1 MTELLTQSIKLGSM
15 ESKNPFMGAPI
26 NIRPFSESDGSVTE
40 KDLALYE
47 EYGKTG
53 LGVLVTGAANVSR
66 ECASYTPSLGVWE
79 DNQVEG
85 LSLIAERMKAQEG
98 LAILQ
103 IAHRGFQH
111 LGIDAFCD
119 VNPEECIR
127 IQTDFV
133 KAAIRAKK
141 ADFDGVELHAC
152 HGYLLNQVISPITN
166 NCNWQY
172 GGSLESR
179 VAYITEI
186 IDMIR
191 SQCGSDFIIGI
202 RMGCNDPD
210 LETSQIIA
218 KLYEVAGA
226 DYLSVSAGIS
236 EPFATGKFDD
246 NISLGIDVPQEFPFC
261 KRVFGAWMIK
271 EKVSIPVAC
280 VGDLC
285 TRDDVVDIL
294 ESGYADLVAIGRAR
308 LADPKWFDHILKDE
322 QTYHCLQ
329 CKKCSWF
336 TKPEKCPGRK
346 LLGFDPL

>member
-1 MTELLTQSIKLGSM
+1 MTDLLTRAIKLGSL

-40 KDLALYE
+40 KDLAFYD

-53 LGVLVTGAANVSR
+53 LGVLVTGATNVSP

-79 DNQVEG
+79 DNQIEG
-85 LSLIAERMKAQEG
+85 LSLIAERMKAQG
-98 LAILQ
+98 RLAILQ

-127 IQTDFV
+127 IQTDFIN
-133 KAAIRAKK
+133 AAVRAKK
-141 ADFDGVELHAC
+141 ADFDGIELHAC
-152 HGYLLNQVISPITN
+152 HGYFLNQVVSPITN
-166 NCNWQY
+166 NCDWKY
-172 GGSLESR
+172 GGSLSTR

-191 SQCGSDFIIGI
+191 SQCGTDFVIGI

-210 LETSQIIA
+210 LETSQAIA

-226 DYLSVSAGIS
+226 DYLSVSAGIG
-236 EPFATGKFDD
+236 EPFSTGKFDD
-246 NISLGIDVPQEFPFC
+246 NFDLGIDIPPDFRFC
-261 KRVFGAWMIK
+261 KRIFGAWKIK

-280 VGDLC
+280 VGDLYSH
-285 TRDDVVDIL
+285 DDVLDIL
-294 ESGYADLVAIGRAR
+294 NSGYANFIAVGRAR
-308 LADPKWFDHILKDE
+308 LADPMWYDHIVKNE

-336 TKPEKCPGRK
+336 SEPEKCPGRK
-346 LLGFDPL
+346 LLGFAPI